1 MRISDWSSDV
11 CSSDLGLNWD
21 NVAERMAP
29 ELKVDI
35 LPEWVVAEYRAHFP
49 NWSPRDVFWGAT
61 TAGRSW
67 RGQVIEAEARA
78 RAGTPTWVYQVDYA
92 SRVDPV
98 RGAFHTM
105 DIPLVFGT
113 FDARGSQTGTGAD
126 ARAASAK
133 IGRAHAEEHT
143 SELQSLMR

>member
-1 MRISDWSSDV
+1 
-11 CSSDLGLNWD
+11 
-21 NVAERMAP
+21 MAP

-113 FDARGSQTGTGAD
+113 FDARGSQ
-126 ARAASAK
+126 RS
-133 IGRAHAEEHT
+133 EEHT
-143 SELQSLMR
+143 YEIQSLMRISYAVFCLKK

>member
-78 RAGTPTWVYQVDYA
+78 RAGTPPWGYQVGYA
-92 SRVDPV
+92 SAVEPA
-98 RGAFHTM
+98 RGAFTTLE
-105 DIPLVFGT
+105 IPRGFGT
-113 FDARGSQTGTGAD
+113 VDWPGGPAGRG
-126 ARAASAK
+126 
-133 IGRAHAEEHT
+133 E
-143 SELQSLMR
+143 